1 LTESFD
7 GFLSSATA
15 LVTAVAS
22 LAIVSD
28 RRTVLAK
35 AGVPVAGT
43 DSIAGVG
50 FVAFMMSLGKE

>member
-1 LTESFD
+1 
-7 GFLSSATA
+7 
-15 LVTAVAS
+15 

-35 AGVPVAGT
+35 AGVPAGGA

-50 FVAFMMSLGKE
+50 FVAFVAFMMSLERSDG